1 MASRTS
7 RSILFAA
14 GMTAT
19 LLLTPCFGQEADTA
33 NESAA
38 ALKRVTHDIEYMASD
53 EMGGRKPGTPGIK
66 LCEEFLVEEYKK
78 AGLKP
83 LEDGTYFQELE
94 VGGTR
99 KVLADASKLV
109 FTGPNDQSIELEF
122 GKDYQQ
128 LLGLRKFDLNAE
140 VVFVGYG
147 ISAAEDHNYDD
158 YADVDVEGKIVVLI
172 RREPQN
178 TDPESVF
185 DGEDLSRHASGRR
198 KTIAARRAKAAGILM
213 VNDGPTTETEGD
225 ELMQS
230 SRFGS
235 NSIPFAHIKRASL
248 DKLLKVSPIVSPLGK
263 KLDNVA
269 DVEKLIDSNLEPLSQ
284 SLGEWKA
291 EFKSE
296 FELKQIKT
304 NNIIGIIEGEGPHAD
319 ETIVIGAHYDHL
331 GMGGPG
337 SRAGG
342 RREIH
347 NGADDN
353 ATGTAAILE
362 LARRF
367 NQRDKKPGRRLVFIC
382 FTAEEMGLLGA
393 RYYVENP
400 IYPIENTVA
409 MVNFDMIGWL
419 RDNTLT
425 LYNWST
431 SPQFNEIFANA
442 NEGIDF
448 ELKKPTMNFGGS
460 DHLPFNAREVPN
472 MFIHTGTN
480 SVYHTPEDDFEAINC
495 EGALKV
501 IDYSESVVSQLAELD
516 ERPSFGAPK
525 PFRLGVMIEQAD
537 DGLLVSGV
545 TSDSVAERAGILKGD
560 IILEA
565 DGEEMKARRNL
576 TRKIQSKVGSTMKL
590 KLKRDDTEM
599 NLNVTLKKK

>member
-525 PFRLGVMIEQAD
+525 PFRLGVMIEQVD

-565 DGEEMKARRNL
+565 DGDEMKARRNL

>member
-263 KLDNVA
+263 KLDNIA

-565 DGEEMKARRNL
+565 DGDEMKARRNL

>member
-263 KLDNVA
+263 KLDNIA

-501 IDYSESVVSQLAELD
+501 IDYSESVVSQLAELN
-516 ERPSFGAPK
+516 ERPTFGAPK

>member
-1 MASRTS
+1 
-7 RSILFAA
+7 
-14 GMTAT
+14 MTAT

-263 KLDNVA
+263 KLDNIA

-565 DGEEMKARRNL
+565 DGDEMKARRNL